1 MFFPISFSCMSL
13 LSNHLTLATQAGSVQ
28 LAGSATPCALLLKLQ
43 QAAACACS
51 KIWLFGHLYIRKLKN
66 FKKIMYTVLTAPIIA
81 LGSSFLPSAGFGTE
95 EHTVLQLLCL
105 SEMTLRKLINL
116 VEEVQ
121 GVGHWKI
128 WF

>member
-1 MFFPISFSCMSL
+1 
-13 LSNHLTLATQAGSVQ
+13 
-28 LAGSATPCALLLKLQ
+28 
-43 QAAACACS
+43 
-51 KIWLFGHLYIRKLKN
+51 
-66 FKKIMYTVLTAPIIA
+66 MYTVLTAPIIA

-95 EHTVLQLLCL
+95 EHAVLQLLCL